1 MIGRGAAITAVLVL
15 WAGLTAAAAPDRSP
29 RPAGRPAEPQVARAV
44 VAAIAPVRPHA
55 RPGMTGPVMVPV
67 PVQPARLRPHA
78 RPVSEQVTLAA
89 ARSATP
95 LLGPAD
101 SLRPH
106 IRPGDLEHR
115 VMARRRAR
123 AKGAVCGDPDIQGEA
138 VGRVPGRIRG
148 CGIPDAVKVTSVSG
162 VRLSQPSL
170 MNCTTAQA
178 FKNWMDHGIK
188 PAFRRRGP
196 VVELKVAAHYAC
208 RTRNSRKGAR
218 ISEHGKGNAIDISA
232 FTMMDGEVIT
242 VLRGWGQGTTLKPL
256 RNVWKSACGP
266 FGTVLGP
273 GSDGYHRDHIHVDT
287 ARYRNG
293 TYCR

>member
-1 MIGRGAAITAVLVL
+1 MIRRGAAITAVFVL
-15 WAGLTAAAAPDRSP
+15 WAGLAAAAAPETSL
-29 RPAGRPAEPQVARAV
+29 RPLGRPQDPQVARA
-44 VAAIAPVRPHA
+44 AALPLRPLA
-55 RPGMTGPVMVPV
+55 RPEITAAAVAKPT
-67 PVQPARLRPHA
+67 RLRPQP
-78 RPVSEQVTLAA
+78 RPASEQVTMAA

-95 LLGPAD
+95 LLGPAS
-101 SLRPH
+101 SLRPY
-106 IRPGDLEHR
+106 IRPDDLEHR
-115 VMARRRAR
+115 VMARRRDR
-123 AKGAVCGDPDIQGEA
+123 EKGAVCGDPDIQGET

-178 FKNWMDHGIK
+178 LKKWMDYGIK

-242 VLRGWGQGTTLKPL
+242 VLNGWGQGTTLKLL

-287 ARYRNG
+287 ARYRSG
-293 TYCR
+293 PYCR